1 MVPSFLYCVCQ
12 VGAEAALRREI
23 AEIDPT
29 LRSAFARPGLVTF
42 KLEVGADVDRTTA
55 AILGRSVLARA
66 CGGSLGPAS
75 SETSALDLLAK
86 AVPAGERLR
95 LQIWE
100 RDRWR
105 PGEEPAGF
113 VYGVEAAVV
122 RRSLVER
129 WSGHPGLAAVELA
142 AGELAVAGE
151 RVADVIVVGP
161 EEPWLVGLRR
171 QGEGQLPYPG
181 GRIPI
186 EECPE
191 APSRAYDKLCEAL
204 IYADVPLRAGDVAV
218 ELGSAPGG
226 ASYALLRR
234 GLEVHGVDPGA
245 MDPRVVEYVGAGG
258 NRFTHHASK
267 MGQVS
272 RGDLPRA
279 LHWIV
284 ADVNLAPQIALQTV
298 RRLGARPRPALL
310 GVLLTLKI
318 DNWKAMRHLPGWLR
332 QIEAMG
338 MAEVRATQLSR
349 NRMEV
354 FASGF
359 TPAGLARRAGSS
371 PPSQRRRRTRRSS
384 PVRG

>member
-1 MVPSFLYCVCQ
+1 MVPRFLYCVCQ

-23 AEIDPT
+23 GGIDPT

-42 KLEVGADVDRTTA
+42 KLEDGADVDVATA
-55 AILGRSVLARA
+55 AIGARSVLARA

-75 SETSALDLLAK
+75 SALEVTDLLRHAT
-86 AVPAGERLR
+86 AAGDRLR
-95 LQIWE
+95 LQVWE

-105 PGEEPAGF
+105 PGEEPPGF
-113 VYGVEAAVV
+113 VYGVEAAAA
-122 RRSLVER
+122 RRSLVEA
-129 WSGHPGLAAVELA
+129 WPAGLGLADGELA
-142 AGELAVAGE
+142 LAGEL
-151 RVADVIVVGP
+151 VADVIIVGP
-161 EEPWLVGLRR
+161 GEPWLVGLRR
-171 QGEGQLPYPG
+171 QRQGQLPYGG

-186 EECPE
+186 AECPQ
-191 APSRAYDKLCEAL
+191 APSRAYYKLVEAL
-204 IYADVPLRAGDVAV
+204 VYADVPLRAGDVAV

-226 ASYALLRR
+226 ASFALLRR

-245 MDPRVVEYVGAGG
+245 MDPLVLDYAGVGG
-258 NRFTHHASK
+258 NRFTHHAST
-267 MGQVS
+267 MGNVS
-272 RGDLPRA
+272 RDDLPEA

-298 RRLGARPRPALL
+298 RRLGARPRAALL

-354 FASGF
+354 FACGF
-359 TPAGLARRAGSS
+359 TPVGLARRAGSS
-371 PPSQRRRRTRRSS
+371 PPSPRRRRTRRSS
-384 PVRG
+384 RARG

>member
-23 AEIDPT
+23 GGIDPT

-42 KLEVGADVDRTTA
+42 KLEDGADVDASTA
-55 AILGRSVLARA
+55 VINVRSVLARA
-66 CGGSLGPAS
+66 CGGSLGSAS
-75 SETSALDLLAK
+75 SATEVTDLLCRAS
-86 AVPAGERLR
+86 AAGSRLR
-95 LQIWE
+95 LQVWE

-105 PGEEPAGF
+105 PGEEPLGF
-113 VYGVEAAVV
+113 VYGVEAAAV
-122 RRSLVER
+122 RRSLV
-129 WSGHPGLAAVELA
+129 AAWPEELELA
-142 AGELAVAGE
+142 EGELALAGEL
-151 RVADVIVVGP
+151 VADVIIVGP
-161 EEPWLVGLRR
+161 GEPWLVGLRR
-171 QGEGQLPYPG
+171 QGEGQLPYGG

-191 APSRAYDKLCEAL
+191 APSRAYYKLEEAL
-204 IYADVPLRAGDVAV
+204 VYADVPLRAGDVAV

-226 ASYALLRR
+226 ASLALLRR

-245 MDPRVVEYVGAGG
+245 MDPQVRDYVGAGG
-258 NRFTHHASK
+258 NRFTHHAST

-272 RGDLPRA
+272 RGDLPKA

-338 MAEVRATQLSR
+338 MAEVGATQLSR

-354 FASGF
+354 FACGF
-359 TPAGLARRAGSS
+359 TPAGLARRGGSS
-371 PPSQRRRRTRRSS
+371 RPSPRRRRTRRSS
-384 PVRG
+384 RARG

>member
-1 MVPSFLYCVCQ
+1 MRPSFLYCVCQ

-23 AEIDPT
+23 GGIDPT

-42 KLEVGADVDRTTA
+42 KLDDGADVDVATA
-55 AILGRSVLARA
+55 AISARSVLARA

-75 SETSALDLLAK
+75 SAAEVTGLLGRAT
-86 AVPAGERLR
+86 VAGSLPPVR
-95 LQIWE
+95 LQVWE

-105 PGEEPAGF
+105 PGEEPPGF
-113 VYGVEAAVV
+113 VYGVEAAAV
-122 RRSLVER
+122 RRSLVAAWPEEL
-129 WSGHPGLAAVELA
+129 GLAD
-142 AGELAVAGE
+142 GDLAVAGDL
-151 RVADVIVVGP
+151 VADVIIVGP
-161 EEPWLVGLRR
+161 GEPWLVGLRR
-171 QGEGQLPYPG
+171 QGEGQLPYGG
-181 GRIPI
+181 GRIPL

-191 APSRAYDKLCEAL
+191 APSRAYYKLEEAL
-204 IYADVPLRAGDVAV
+204 VYADVPLRAGDVAV

-226 ASYALLRR
+226 ASLALLRR

-245 MDPRVVEYVGAGG
+245 MDPLVRDYVGAGG
-258 NRFTHHASK
+258 NRFTHHAST

-272 RGDLPRA
+272 RRDLPKA

-310 GVLLTLKI
+310 GALLTLKI
-318 DNWKAMRHLPGWLR
+318 DDWKAMRHLPGWLR

-338 MAEVRATQLSR
+338 MAEVAATQLSR

-354 FASGF
+354 FACGF
-359 TPAGLARRAGSS
+359 TPAGLARRRGSS
-371 PPSQRRRRTRRSS
+371 QPSPRRRRTRRSS
-384 PVRG
+384 RGRG